1 LQAAFMQVRPRRTL
15 SASLLMLLGAVAI
28 PPVSEAANLR
38 LNAGAATLKGGT
50 VTVGARA
57 VFPDIVSGKADFEFG
72 VQLLDSS
79 RYRSFAQPNQAMIT
93 TQVVKDF
100 RFIEVGF
107 GVTYL
112 WNDDIYNSGRFNF
125 ISAARFHLSSRL
137 DVEWIHVSNGG
148 IHKPNRGRD
157 LAVLSYQF

>member
-1 LQAAFMQVRPRRTL
+1 MDVFAGFAADDRV
-15 SASLLMLLGAVAI
+15 VD
-28 PPVSEAANLR
+28 
-38 LNAGAATLKGGT
+38 AG
-50 VTVGARA
+50 RA
-57 VFPDIVSGKADFEFG
+57 VHKVERGVEAVFGKADLELG

-107 GVTYL
+107 GVAYL

-125 ISAARFHLSSRL
+125 ISAARFHLSKRL
-137 DVEWIHVSNGG
+137 DVEWMHVSNGG

-157 LAVLSYQF
+157 IAVLAYSF

>member
-1 LQAAFMQVRPRRTL
+1 MHADLQRSPLVRLCIVLCLTVLSSAAD
-15 SASLLMLLGAVAI
+15 
-28 PPVSEAANLR
+28 AADWR
-38 LNAGAATLKGGT
+38 VNAGAATLKGGT
-50 VTVGARA
+50 STVGARA
-57 VFPDIVSGKADFEFG
+57 VFPNAVAGKADFEFG

-100 RFIEVGF
+100 HFIEVGF

-125 ISAARFHLSSRL
+125 ITAARFHLSERL
-137 DVEWIHVSNGG
+137 DVEWMHVSNAG

-157 LAVLSYQF
+157 MAVLAYQF

>member
-1 LQAAFMQVRPRRTL
+1 MHVRPRP
-15 SASLLMLLGAVAI
+15 AQPGSLLLILGIAALS
-28 PPVSEAANLR
+28 PATEAADLR

-50 VTVGARA
+50 ATVGARA
-57 VFPDIVSGKADFEFG
+57 VFPDAVFGKADFEFG

-100 RFIEVGF
+100 HFIEVGF

-137 DVEWIHVSNGG
+137 DVEWMHVSNGG

-157 LAVLSYQF
+157 IAVLSYQF